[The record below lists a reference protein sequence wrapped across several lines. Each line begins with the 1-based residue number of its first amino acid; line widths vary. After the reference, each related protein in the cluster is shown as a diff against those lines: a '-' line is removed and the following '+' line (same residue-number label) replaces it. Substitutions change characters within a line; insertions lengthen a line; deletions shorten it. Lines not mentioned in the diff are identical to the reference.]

1 MRRFFGD
8 EKVNDKEFRENR
20 SVYLKRHEV
29 VGSKFFKVVHN
40 ILVMVMQRCIP
51 QWTIYL
57 NKRKKLLYF
66 HGATYVGEFGSVI
79 DLRSVR

>member
-8 EKVNDKEFRENR
+8 EKVNDRELRENR

-51 QWTIYL
+51 Q
-57 NKRKKLLYF
+57 
-66 HGATYVGEFGSVI
+66 
-79 DLRSVR
+79 